1 MLASSATPFSVK
13 DILNLSDSGVD
24 ELDPQA
30 LLYQAQSL
38 EKAFFEEACHEGLLD
53 ADALLLPAA
62 ADSGAASTAGGGQ
75 CAPHLCLP
83 YHAHCFEGG
92 PGLDPGYAHQDD
104 APPAHLA
111 QHCAS
116 GLADMLSQQF
126 ASDASGG
133 SKSLESGGI
142 FGLPDG
148 PELVFQLRTFEGR
161 LPAAA
166 PTQKVPGGPRSRGG
180 VEKERARG
188 FLYSESGGSREN
200 GARPRKRKK
209 PRVLF
214 SQSQVYELERRFKQ
228 QKYLS
233 APERD
238 HLANALKLTS
248 TQVKIWFQNRRYK
261 CKRQKQDKSLEMVAA
276 ATARR
281 VAVPVLVRD
290 GKPAAVPFAPS
301 AYPMHPYFAGTA
313 TLGPPPPPPP
323 APPPPQPP
331 SHPPDALLYPTMVG
345 HKPASATAIKSW

>member
-92 PGLDPGYAHQDD
+92 PGLDPGYAHQDE
-104 APPAHLA
+104 APPAQLA

-116 GLADMLSQQF
+116 GRADMLSQQF
-126 ASDASGG
+126 ASDAKSGG
-133 SKSLESGGI
+133 C
-142 FGLPDG
+142 
-148 PELVFQLRTFEGR
+148 
-161 LPAAA
+161 
-166 PTQKVPGGPRSRGG
+166 
-180 VEKERARG
+180 
-188 FLYSESGGSREN
+188 REN

-313 TLGPPPPPPP
+313 TLGPPPP
-323 APPPPQPP
+323 AQPQPP
-331 SHPPDALLYPTMVG
+331 TQPPDVLLYPTMVG

>member
-116 GLADMLSQQF
+116 GRADMLSQQF
-126 ASDASGG
+126 ASDAKSGG
-133 SKSLESGGI
+133 C
-142 FGLPDG
+142 
-148 PELVFQLRTFEGR
+148 
-161 LPAAA
+161 
-166 PTQKVPGGPRSRGG
+166 
-180 VEKERARG
+180 
-188 FLYSESGGSREN
+188 REN
-200 GARPRKRKK
+200 SARPRKRKK

-290 GKPAAVPFAPS
+290 GKPAAVPFGPS

-313 TLGPPPPPPP
+313 TLGPAPPP
-323 APPPPQPP
+323 APPPPQPS

>member
-62 ADSGAASTAGGGQ
+62 ADSAAASTAGGGQ

-83 YHAHCFEGG
+83 YHAACFEGG
-92 PGLDPGYAHQDD
+92 PGLDPGYAQQDET
-104 APPAHLA
+104 PTPHLA
-111 QHCAS
+111 QHCAI
-116 GLADMLSQQF
+116 ARTDMLCQQF
-126 ASDASGG
+126 ASDA
-133 SKSLESGGI
+133 KSGGI
-142 FGLPDG
+142 
-148 PELVFQLRTFEGR
+148 
-161 LPAAA
+161 
-166 PTQKVPGGPRSRGG
+166 
-180 VEKERARG
+180 
-188 FLYSESGGSREN
+188 REN

-313 TLGPPPPPPP
+313 TLGPPPPP
-323 APPPPQPP
+323 QPP
-331 SHPPDALLYPTMVG
+331 TQPPDALLYPAMVG

>member
-126 ASDASGG
+126 ASDA
-133 SKSLESGGI
+133 K
-142 FGLPDG
+142 
-148 PELVFQLRTFEGR
+148 
-161 LPAAA
+161 
-166 PTQKVPGGPRSRGG
+166 
-180 VEKERARG
+180 
-188 FLYSESGGSREN
+188 SGGSREN